1 MSKED
6 RPQQKN
12 KSLRS
17 TLESDKH
24 VCLSCKK
31 DDQQLLNIGEN
42 MNLNGEC
49 GQKVNKSNDQHE
61 FNDGEHKSNDG
72 KHKSND
78 DKHKSNDDLLLMKRY
93 DLLNI
98 SIFRNGDS
106 TDNGEQV
113 PTFIQTLAE
122 RLRMFERQLEKSSN
136 QTFV

>member
-1 MSKED
+1 MNQLHSSESNDSTGQLHHHLKDQMSKED

-72 KHKSND
+72 E
-78 DKHKSNDDLLLMKRY
+78 HKSNDDLLLMKR
-93 DLLNI
+93 
-98 SIFRNGDS
+98 SI
-106 TDNGEQV
+106 E
-113 PTFIQTLAE
+113 
-122 RLRMFERQLEKSSN
+122 
-136 QTFV
+136 